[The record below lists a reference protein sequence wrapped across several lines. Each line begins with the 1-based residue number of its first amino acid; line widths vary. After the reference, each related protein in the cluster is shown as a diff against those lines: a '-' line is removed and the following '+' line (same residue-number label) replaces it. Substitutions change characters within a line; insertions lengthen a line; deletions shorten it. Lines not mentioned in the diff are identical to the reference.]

1 MMPVTVKS
9 TACTVL
15 SHHDGLTKSNRSN
28 QTRSSAI
35 TETADVVACKPY
47 IAERVS
53 LHYIFAADN
62 MGLDSMN
69 LTRLAQKLLY
79 CVKKHVTMATGPFK
93 VIDSVTNQKCI
104 CNLLLVNNIRL
115 CPILHHF

>member
-1 MMPVTVKS
+1 MPITVPS

-15 SHHDGLTKSNRSN
+15 SHNDRLIKSNRSN

-53 LHYIFAADN
+53 LRNIFAADN
-62 MGLDSMN
+62 MGLASAN

-79 CVKKHVTMATGPFK
+79 CVRKHVMMATGPFK
-93 VIDSVTNQKCI
+93 VIDSVTDQKRI
-104 CNLLLVNNIRL
+104 CNLLLANNISL